1 MAKVKTGKD
10 NIDEFKK
17 QYKAVSDFSSAAN
30 ASKNHPRPDKK
41 DKNLDKLKQP
51 VYDYLLDKKHVFS
64 ADIKSA
70 KDLSDQDVLN
80 YMGDASVN
88 LLETASHTASQKDS
102 LETMLQNAKDE
113 NISKTLEAVFSNQ
126 QLASKFNE
134 SAGKEYKDWVGMY
147 GEYIVEKDRVKRAKE
162 GKLTHEEQELY
173 SHLVRKNVIEQT
185 AKDLKGK
192 PMSRMA
198 KARAGEIRAEL
209 TLAGKSNKTMKDLM
223 AEAVE
228 KEYKKAEEK
237 FRKYESEK
245 GVDSKGYI
253 STVLRTMIDSDVPE
267 DAMQALGTLYSTV
280 K

>member
-1 MAKVKTGKD
+1 
-10 NIDEFKK
+10 
-17 QYKAVSDFSSAAN
+17 
-30 ASKNHPRPDKK
+30 
-41 DKNLDKLKQP
+41 
-51 VYDYLLDKKHVFS
+51 
-64 ADIKSA
+64 
-70 KDLSDQDVLN
+70 
-80 YMGDASVN
+80 
-88 LLETASHTASQKDS
+88 
-102 LETMLQNAKDE
+102 
-113 NISKTLEAVFSNQ
+113 
-126 QLASKFNE
+126 
-134 SAGKEYKDWVGMY
+134 
-147 GEYIVEKDRVKRAKE
+147 
-162 GKLTHEEQELY
+162 
-173 SHLVRKNVIEQT
+173 
-185 AKDLKGK
+185 
-192 PMSRMA
+192 MSRMA